1 MSKLSKEQQE
11 LLDKNPDLKAI
22 FEEREEKFGKA
33 VKELEGIRNAVAK
46 ADVALPVEGSF
57 KKGSTTYK
65 FKDGLKRTRLQNGEI
80 IDSAVLLKLA
90 NGKSLTKAEIDG
102 NPSIKSLG
110 NDEKT
115 QQAGAKQYV
124 LLLIER
130 KYSYL
135 VEV

>member
-22 FEEREEKFGKA
+22 FEDREKEFGKT
-33 VKELEGIRNAVAK
+33 VEELEGLKKAAAK

-57 KKGSTTYK
+57 KQGSKTYK
-65 FKDGLKRTRLQNGEI
+65 FKDGLKRTRLQNGEL

-90 NGKSLTKAEIDG
+90 NGKSLTKAEIDE
-102 NPSIKSLG
+102 NTSIQSFG

-115 QQAGAKQYV
+115 QQAAAKQYV

-130 KYSYL
+130 KYAYL
-135 VEV
+135 VEA